1 MSTKSLAKMLLGRLI
16 ANKASRRTSQR
27 LSQFALLSQI
37 ENLESRLLLT
47 ADPDDQIRDA
57 IQLGTIA
64 TPVTRNDSINLAIDV
79 DVYRVDVAAGQRL
92 SFDIDRPAG
101 SQLDS
106 YLRLFNSSGQQL
118 AFNDDAAAPGEVRGL
133 DSFLEF
139 TFATAG
145 SYYLG
150 VSGFGNRSYDA
161 VTGLGDTNGRTGN
174 YALVVSA
181 TTTTVTS
188 SDADDQISE
197 AVNLA
202 EIGQPVTRTG
212 TIDVATDVDMYR
224 FTLSAAQRVQI
235 DIDRPSGSLDSFL
248 RVFNS
253 TGVEVA
259 RNDDGPN
266 PGEAASN
273 ESFLDLNLSAGTYF
287 VSVSGFGNSSFNA
300 VTGAGDTAGSIGNY
314 SLTVTPPDPDS
325 DDQISQAVDLG
336 AISSSVTRSGLS
348 IDVAIDVDMFRFTAT
363 AGQTIRFD
371 VDVSSLGFDSF
382 IRLFNASGNE
392 LARNDDGPTPG
403 EPSSLESY
411 LEFTFTGAGTYFLGV
426 SGFGNSTYS
435 AVAGTGD
442 LAGSTGQY
450 SLVVSTGIVQPPP
463 PPTNNRVLYLN
474 FDGANISR
482 TDLVRWAGS
491 DWASSVNEFD
501 ADQNGIVV
509 QPLLRNRADREQI
522 ITQLISMVQIDLNP
536 FGISVVRHT
545 GGAVEGQGVSTLFL
559 GPSTLSN
566 DYYHVAGDIDFGNN
580 NRTDIAFVGD
590 EDWGSASNT
599 AIALAD
605 VALHEAGHTFGLYHV
620 QSGTAPESMGLRY
633 NTPQSSWVTDT
644 RFVDQA
650 FNELPGHGGGRGP
663 QNAYQYMLQTFGSNG
678 SAPTA
683 TGGGNSLSPKATQA
697 IVRDAYRERPH
708 NLPVQAAFAPDA
720 DHHDHDHGDG
730 VTEVIAIATRQEAT
744 RSSAET
750 GSHREVRVATSHRSE
765 HFAPVDSS
773 PASESPTR
781 SNALN
786 DGDHATSS
794 SHAELVQQLN
804 SASWGRVLESLHSLT

>member
-16 ANKASRRTSQR
+16 ANKVSRRTSQR
-27 LSQFALLSQI
+27 LPQFALLSRA
-37 ENLESRLLLT
+37 ENLEPRLLLT

-57 IQLGTIA
+57 IQLGSIA
-64 TPVTRNDSINLAIDV
+64 TPVTRNNSINLAIDV
-79 DVYRVDVAAGQRL
+79 DIYRVDVAAGQRL
-92 SFDIDRPAG
+92 SFDIDRPTG

-106 YLRLFNSSGQQL
+106 YLRLFNSAGQQM

-139 TFATAG
+139 TFVTAG

-150 VSGFGNRSYDA
+150 VSGFGNGNYSA

-174 YALVVSA
+174 YGLIVS
-181 TTTTVTS
+181 TTTTVSTT
-188 SDADDQISE
+188 DTDDQISE

-202 EIGQPVTRTG
+202 EISQPITRTG
-212 TIDVATDVDMYR
+212 TINVATDVDMFR
-224 FTLSAAQRVQI
+224 FTLNAAQRVQI

-287 VSVSGFGNSSFNA
+287 ISVSGFGNSSFNA
-300 VTGAGDTAGSIGNY
+300 VTGAGDTAGSTGNY

-325 DDQISQAVDLG
+325 DDQLSQAIDLG
-336 AISSSVTRSGLS
+336 AVSSTVTRGGLS
-348 IDVAIDVDMFRFTAT
+348 IDVAADVDMFRFAAT
-363 AGQTIRFD
+363 SGQTIRFD
-371 VDVSSLGFDSF
+371 IDLSSQGFDSY
-382 IRLFNASGNE
+382 IRLFDSSGNE

-403 EPSSLESY
+403 EAAGLESY
-411 LEFTFTGAGTYFLGV
+411 LEFTFASGGVYFLGV
-426 SGFGNSTYS
+426 SGFGNSSYS
-435 AVAGTGD
+435 AVSGTGD
-442 LAGSTGQY
+442 LAGSTGEY
-450 SLVVSTGIVQPPP
+450 SLVVATGVVQPPP

-491 DWASSVNEFD
+491 DWTSSVNEFD

-522 ITQLISMVQIDLNP
+522 INQIISMVQIDLNP
-536 FGISVVRHT
+536 FGIAVVRHT

-599 AIALAD
+599 AIALSD
-605 VALHEAGHTFGLYHV
+605 VTLHEAGHTFGLYHV

-663 QNAYQYMLQTFGSNG
+663 QNAYQYMLQTFGSNSSTPTG
-678 SAPTA
+678 SGTA
-683 TGGGNSLSPKATQA
+683 NRSTPKATQA

-708 NLPVQAAFAPDA
+708 NLPVQAAFAPDGE
-720 DHHDHDHGDG
+720 HHDHDHD
-730 VTEVIAIATRQEAT
+730 EDQMAAIPIANRQEAT
-744 RSSAET
+744 RLSAAI
-750 GSHREVRVATSHRSE
+750 GSQSDAVATTAIQTE
-765 HFAPVDSS
+765 HLTRLGSIQNG
-773 PASESPTR
+773 ESTTQWE
-781 SNALN
+781 AL
-786 DGDHATSS
+786 GDDDR
-794 SHAELVQQLN
+794 AELVHQFD
-804 SASWGRVLESLHSLT
+804 SESWDSLLESLYSMA